1 MTKLTDQVYTTLRR
15 QIMGGDLA
23 PDEQV
28 KEERIAKL
36 LDVSRTPVRAAM
48 NRLTRD
54 GLLYREPS
62 RGFFVSTWNTDD
74 IKEVFD
80 LRIQIESK
88 AAGLAALRAT
98 PEQINNLL
106 DLSIKM
112 DELVRTKPEGYLK
125 KIQEKNRKFH
135 STLMEASRSKRLA
148 EIAKNLVEIP
158 ITIGFYIYSEED
170 MKRSM
175 NHHRELVHAIK
186 IGSENYA
193 SEVMTV
199 HLRAA
204 LCTFIISRNKNE
216 SMHLRKSTL
225 PVD

>member
-1 MTKLTDQVYTTLRR
+1 
-15 QIMGGDLA
+15 MGGELA

-28 KEERIAKL
+28 KEEKIAKL

-54 GLLYREPS
+54 GLLYRE
-62 RGFFVSTWNTDD
+62 RGRGSFVSAWNTDD
-74 IKEVFD
+74 IKEVFE
-80 LRIQIESK
+80 LRIKIESK

-106 DLSIKM
+106 EFSTKM

-125 KIQEKNRKFH
+125 KIQEQNRLFH
-135 STLMEASRSKRLA
+135 FTLMDAARSRRLA
-148 EIAKNLVEIP
+148 AIAQNLVEIP

-170 MKRSM
+170 MQRSM

-186 IGSENYA
+186 IGSEDYA

-199 HLRAA
+199 HLRAT
-204 LCTFIISRNKNE
+204 LCTFLIHREKRQNE
-216 SMHLRKSTL
+216 DINLRHSTL
-225 PVD
+225 